1 MPTYA
6 VKRSLP
12 GITMEQL
19 GDAQKAAIETCEKVC
34 SEGTDVKY
42 IRSNFFPGD
51 SSLVCLFE
59 GPDAQSVKS
68 VNDRASLP
76 YNEVVEVM
84 DLVP

>member
-1 MPTYA
+1 MTTYA

-19 GDAQKAAIETCEKVC
+19 GAAQKAAIETSNQLTE
-34 SEGTDVKY
+34 EGAEVKY

-51 SSLVCLFE
+51 STCTCLFE
-59 GPDAQSVKS
+59 AINEDAVKA
-68 VNDRASLP
+68 VNEKAAIP
-76 YNEVVEVM
+76 YDEITEVL